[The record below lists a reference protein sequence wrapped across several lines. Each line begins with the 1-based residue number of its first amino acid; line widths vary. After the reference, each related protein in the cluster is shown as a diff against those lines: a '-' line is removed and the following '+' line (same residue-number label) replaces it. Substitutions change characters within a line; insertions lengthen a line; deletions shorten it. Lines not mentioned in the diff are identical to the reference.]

1 MEESGPILIKV
12 KGPGQNDINCGEA
25 QVMVPMELEVRWFEV
40 WRRMGEELRLFSEGQ
55 EESCGANRSEKA

>member
-40 WRRMGEELRLFSEGQ
+40 WRRMGEELRLFSEEQ